1 MLKTFNT
8 ILKQTREAYRVP
20 KTVQDL
26 IPITRV
32 FPDGIFLCG
41 RIYTKCWMFTDINYM
56 SANEQDKKTM
66 LGEYMNYLKSLDSEG
81 TSKITLNNRRINMDE
96 FEEKVLMRLQGDEAD
111 VFRKE
116 YNDMLLKC
124 AEEANGI
131 IQEKYITVSIC
142 KKDIEEARAWF
153 ADYEVKLSGKFSSL
167 GSRTAALDLTDRL
180 RILYNFYRCGEEEY
194 FCFDPKD
201 CIRKGHS
208 FKDYICPDIVEKHQ
222 DCLKLGNRYAR
233 AIYLKDYANHISD
246 ELIRK
251 LTDLNRTMMLSIDV
265 ISIPTDEAVRR
276 VEQ

>member
-1 MLKTFNT
+1 MYKTVRKH
-8 ILKQTREAYRVP
+8 IMQMRESYRVP
-20 KTVQDL
+20 QSVQDL

-96 FEEKVLMRLQGDEAD
+96 FEEKVLMRLQGDDAD

-131 IQEKYITVSIC
+131 IQEKYITASIC
-142 KKDIEEARAWF
+142 ASDISEARPI
-153 ADYEVKLSGKFSSL
+153 S
-167 GSRTAALDLTDRL
+167 T
-180 RILYNFYRCGEEEY
+180 
-194 FCFDPKD
+194 P
-201 CIRKGHS
+201 
-208 FKDYICPDIVEKHQ
+208 
-222 DCLKLGNRYAR
+222 
-233 AIYLKDYANHISD
+233 AI
-246 ELIRK
+246 
-251 LTDLNRTMMLSIDV
+251 
-265 ISIPTDEAVRR
+265 IP
-276 VEQ
+276 QKN